1 MSTRKL
7 NIPAL
12 GFEVVVVGASDST
25 NKVIADMLEKKI
37 ATEEPQ
43 TVWGKDEGYCA
54 WCVDT
59 LLIGEPIWE
68 YGVDSQGDSVKYA
81 CCTQCAADRDVDQE
95 PQGCRHCGNVDHTCT
110 CKGGI

>member
-12 GFEVVVVGASDST
+12 GFEVVVIGASDST

-37 ATEEPQ
+37 AEEAEDNPCKQ
-43 TVWGKDEGYCA
+43 CGMPELDGLWYTGLCDQCHDELVERSIA
-54 WCVDT
+54 T
-59 LLIGEPIWE
+59 AINE
-68 YGVDSQGDSVKYA
+68 
-81 CCTQCAADRDVDQE
+81 E
-95 PQGCRHCGNVDHTCT
+95 PQGCKHCGNVDHTCT

>member
-37 ATEEPQ
+37 AEE
-43 TVWGKDEGYCA
+43 VVDDE
-54 WCVDT
+54 
-59 LLIGEPIWE
+59 
-68 YGVDSQGDSVKYA
+68 
-81 CCTQCAADRDVDQE
+81 E
-95 PQGCRHCGNVDHTCT
+95 PQGCKHCGNVDHTCT
-110 CKGGI
+110 CKGGL